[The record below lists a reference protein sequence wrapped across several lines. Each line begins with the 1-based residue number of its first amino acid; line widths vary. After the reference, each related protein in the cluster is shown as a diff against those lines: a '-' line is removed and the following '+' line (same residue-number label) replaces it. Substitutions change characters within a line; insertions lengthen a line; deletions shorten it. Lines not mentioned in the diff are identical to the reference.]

1 MQVKRR
7 PLFPALHRRRRAG
20 ATASRRVAVVSRMP
34 WPVRALTLLLILAL
48 GAALG
53 SGLYEY
59 ARRVAGL
66 APPISSSELAQLR
79 ADAQRLTTENE
90 RLQNRL
96 NESDGRLTIERAA
109 RDQLAA
115 ELRTAQKE
123 AGDLRND
130 LAFFEQLIPA
140 DPSQNQVNIRSAEL
154 ERDGQT
160 LRYRVLLMRGG
171 RPSGEFK
178 GTLQFSASGIRA
190 GSSATI
196 DLRPF
201 VPVAQAAAASV
212 PVSPAEA
219 VANAGVGAN
228 AGPNAATA
236 VPTAAATVA
245 ITATGAGTDPLVLN
259 FRQYQR
265 AEGTLAVPQ
274 GFVVRSVTVRVLEGG
289 VVRSQSTVNLPA

>member
-1 MQVKRR
+1 
-7 PLFPALHRRRRAG
+7 
-20 ATASRRVAVVSRMP
+20 MP

-66 APPISSSELAQLR
+66 APPISSTELAQLR

-178 GTLQFSASGIRA
+178 GTLQFSASGVRA

-201 VPVAQAAAASV
+201 VPVAQAAVTPA
-212 PVSPAEA
+212 PVLPARTG
-219 VANAGVGAN
+219 ANAGVDAGAS
-228 AGPNAATA
+228 PNVNTAAK
-236 VPTAAATVA
+236 TAAA
-245 ITATGAGTDPLVLN
+245 ATGAGTDPLVLN